1 MNCNEFRN
9 IVADLFDKD
18 VDPQIKAECEK
29 HIRQCSECREYY
41 EDLLMAAERLRPKQT
56 FVSSDNNQP
65 RITRRWS
72 RVAAI
77 FVGMII
83 LSGIAF
89 AAIHLI
95 RQQTQEEPSTV
106 METNSQPSTLN
117 SQLTTST
124 SPVRFED
131 VRLDSILDIVST
143 HYGKAVHFDNNK
155 AKAMKFIMTWEPD
168 APLANFIDVLN
179 MFDGLQLTLEGDTIF
194 VATQEEKEEMQ

>member
-41 EDLLMAAERLRPKQT
+41 EGLLMAAECLRPKQT

-89 AAIHLI
+89 AAIHLMKH
-95 RQQTQEEPSTV
+95 QALEKCTTV
-106 METNSQPSTLN
+106 VETNSQPSTID
-117 SQLTTST
+117 SQIT

-168 APLANFIDVLN
+168 SPLANFIDVLN

-194 VATQEEKEEMQ
+194 VATQEEKEEVQ

>member
-89 AAIHLI
+89 AAIHLMKH
-95 RQQTQEEPSTV
+95 QASEKCTTV
-106 METNSQPSTLN
+106 VETNSQPSTID
-117 SQLTTST
+117 SQIT

-131 VRLDSILDIVST
+131 VRLDSILAIVST
-143 HYGKAVHFDNNK
+143 YYGKAVHFDNNK

-168 APLANFIDVLN
+168 SPLANFIDVLN

-194 VATQEEKEEMQ
+194 VATQEEKEEVQ